1 MDTVFILGLRA
12 TSVIGCYDWERD
24 IRQTLVIDLKLKADF
39 ARAAETDALT
49 DALDY
54 AAISKRVIAVCD
66 ESRFQLLEALA
77 EHLAT
82 LKGASLSVDAPA
94 EDAGPSQA
102 ELTPSLSVDF
112 CVPAQ
117 TDSAVPARTVTSRAA
132 SPSVDP
138 SEVGSGQAA
147 PWHGG
152 FAQSS
157 PQPLSEEQAVP
168 QALSVVLSAE
178 TRTESGVPAQ
188 TVPARTEFPSVD
200 PS

>member
-1 MDTVFILGLRA
+1 MDTVFISGLRA

-82 LKGASLSVDAPA
+82 LLLTEFSI
-94 EDAGPSQA
+94 AGLQM
-102 ELTPSLSVDF
+102 
-112 CVPAQ
+112 
-117 TDSAVPARTVTSRAA
+117 TVTKPGAVEAA
-132 SPSVDP
+132 DG
-138 SEVGSGQAA
+138 VG
-147 PWHGG
+147 
-152 FAQSS
+152 
-157 PQPLSEEQAVP
+157 
-168 QALSVVLSAE
+168 VVIE
-178 TRTESGVPAQ
+178 RP
-188 TVPARTEFPSVD
+188 
-200 PS
+200 

>member
-1 MDTVFILGLRA
+1 MTELRAPKAVVDTVFISGLRA

-82 LKGASLSVDAPA
+82 LLLTEFSI
-94 EDAGPSQA
+94 AGLQM
-102 ELTPSLSVDF
+102 
-112 CVPAQ
+112 
-117 TDSAVPARTVTSRAA
+117 TVTKPGAVEAA
-132 SPSVDP
+132 DG
-138 SEVGSGQAA
+138 VGGD
-147 PWHGG
+147 
-152 FAQSS
+152 
-157 PQPLSEEQAVP
+157 
-168 QALSVVLSAE
+168 
-178 TRTESGVPAQ
+178 RTTLKVTASIM
-188 TVPARTEFPSVD
+188 R
-200 PS
+200 